1 MRGLK
6 FLFAASLAGALLWAS
21 APEEV
26 SIFTFTAPVEL
37 PGRVLPAGR
46 YLFKLSE
53 ADGELNIVKIENPR
67 ENKVFGIFLVKPDYQ
82 MKAPSKPGLVFEQ
95 GAPGEPQAIK
105 AWFYQGDKYG
115 HQFLYRK

>member
-1 MRGLK
+1 MRRFK
-6 FLFAASLAGALLWAS
+6 FLFAVSFAGGLLWAS
-21 APEEV
+21 APQEV

-46 YLFKLSE
+46 YLFKLSQ
-53 ADGELNIVKIENPR
+53 ADGELNIVKIENPQ

-82 MKAPSKPGLVFEQ
+82 MKAPSQPGLVFEQ
-95 GAPGEPQAIK
+95 RAPGAPQAIK

-115 HQFLYRK
+115 YEFIYRK